1 MNPLAITSGSSPLAS
16 ADAERDDR
24 QYALPQIVPLLA
36 RQRNLFTGEVE
47 LPSVMVEAFPPGE
60 IERVLEDGIRVVQS
74 PEGMAVHISGWGA
87 HIGKKSERLVLRKK
101 GESPVVWQIPLE
113 RIHEVQLSASGVS
126 ISSDA
131 LAELAD
137 RGIRVTLLSGTG
149 RPVAQIAS
157 PNLTASVAIRR
168 AQLEAYSNERGL
180 LLARSL
186 AAGKVLNQA
195 RLLKYFAKNIR
206 STDPP
211 QFSQL
216 GKRIAAMLAL
226 RRGIL
231 TGEWSTLHEARA
243 PIMGLEGTA
252 ARHYWEAVTLLL
264 EKHTDFPGRAH
275 RGAADFVNSLLN
287 YGYGML
293 YSTVWSAV
301 LNAGLEPFAGFLH
314 TDRPGKPSLVLD
326 LTEEFRAPVVDR
338 TVLAAV
344 RLRQLQPA
352 NTGGPLDP
360 ETRSTLADLILKRL
374 ESKERFQGGD
384 YQIRSILQR
393 QARSVA
399 SFLQGRSDSY
409 RPFRFKW

>member
-1 MNPLAITSGSSPLAS
+1 MRSEA
-16 ADAERDDR
+16 AEVKLTAEQRVEPVGE
-24 QYALPQIVPLLA
+24 QLALPQIVPPMA
-36 RQRNLFTGEVE
+36 RQRNLFTGAVE

-60 IERVLEDGIRVVQS
+60 SERVLEEGIRVVHS

-101 GESPVVWQIPLE
+101 GESTVLWQVPLD
-113 RIHEVQLSASGVS
+113 RIHEVHISASGVS

-131 LAELAD
+131 LGELAD

-149 RPVAQIAS
+149 RPVAQVSS
-157 PNLTASVAIRR
+157 PNLTATVAIRR
-168 AQLEAYSNERGL
+168 AQLEAYSNEKGL
-180 LLARSL
+180 RVGQAI
-186 AAGKVLNQA
+186 AAGKILNQA
-195 RLLKYFAKNIR
+195 RLLKYFAKNLR
-206 STDPP
+206 TSDPR
-211 QFSQL
+211 QFAQL
-216 GKRIAAMLAL
+216 HKHVSAMLAL
-226 RRGIL
+226 RHNVLHGD
-231 TGEWSTLHEARA
+231 WSTLEEARA
-243 PIMGLEGTA
+243 PVMGLEGTA
-252 ARHYWEAVTLLL
+252 ARHYWDAVTLLL
-264 EKHTDFPGRAH
+264 EKHADFPGRAH

-344 RLRQLQPA
+344 RLRHLQPA
-352 NTGGPLDP
+352 NTGGPLEPD
-360 ETRSTLADLILKRL
+360 TRSTLADLILKRL

-399 SFLQGRSDSY
+399 SFLQGRCAAY